1 MTMTEA
7 PKTYS
12 FKKILM
18 VIWLFIS
25 VFFVYITGDGCGGG
39 IGYLYY
45 ALTAFPSSFILL
57 EAFKIFGG
65 CPLLCQAGIIFI
77 AGILQWVF
85 IVGSLLDWIVHKLS
99 SVDNTR
105 SPK

>member
-1 MTMTEA
+1 MTEA

-18 VIWLFIS
+18 IIWLLIS
-25 VFFVYITGDGCGGG
+25 IFFVYISGDGSGGG

-45 ALTAFPSSFILL
+45 AMAAFPSSIILL
-57 EAFKIFGG
+57 GAFKIFGV
-65 CPLLCQAGIIFI
+65 CPLLCQAGIIFV

-85 IVGSLLDWIVHKLS
+85 IVGSLLDWIVPKFS
-99 SVDNTR
+99 SADNTR